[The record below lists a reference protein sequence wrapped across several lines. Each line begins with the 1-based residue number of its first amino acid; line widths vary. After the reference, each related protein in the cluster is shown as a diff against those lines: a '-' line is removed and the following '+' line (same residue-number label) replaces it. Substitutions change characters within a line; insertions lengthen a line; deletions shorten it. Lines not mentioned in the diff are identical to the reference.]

1 MYNRY
6 QVCTSTCCCKHK
18 TDAENK
24 VVCVCVCCVC
34 VYILRAHVPVCKSE
48 SDPHY
53 DLEFIPTITTPAV
66 LEKRF
71 FWSTKISER
80 THILANNNHIPSK
93 VQPETLIALLSF
105 YTHSNTHMHKQ
116 RYICW
121 HSGRVSGYRHD
132 YLLVSQSVLTIYTG
146 SCPVGAAVAGP
157 NESWS
162 YSGYSVVCI
171 KPNEEGRTSSLSVR
185 MGYTEWP

>member
-1 MYNRY
+1 MNRY

-24 VVCVCVCCVC
+24 VVYVCVCIYWEHMYLCVSLSLNSLWPWVHPHHNHPC
-34 VYILRAHVPVCKSE
+34 SAGKEVLLKYENLRK
-48 SDPHY
+48 D
-53 DLEFIPTITTPAV
+53 
-66 LEKRF
+66 
-71 FWSTKISER
+71 

-93 VQPETLIALLSF
+93 VQLETLITLLSF

-116 RYICW
+116 RYSPW
-121 HSGRVSGYRHD
+121 MSTNVSGYRHD
-132 YLLVSQSVLTIYTG
+132 YVLVSQSVLTIYTG

-157 NESWS
+157 NESRS
-162 YSGYSVVCI
+162 YSGYSVVCV
-171 KPNEEGRTSSLSVR
+171 KPNEEGRTSSVSVR